1 LAAADARI
9 HAQNA
14 AMVEQEARL
23 TEANRLLALV
33 STRYAAARYRYII
46 IKLLNKPFLCI
57 KTQKRFLLV
66 FLLSAEVL
74 LEADPNEFLFRTFYV
89 FFLTVCFLL

>member
-1 LAAADARI
+1 MAIAQVPHQAIVIYEVFSFKLILYNNPFIVFRQALAAADARI

-33 STRYAAARYRYII
+33 STRYAAARYHYI
-46 IKLLNKPFLCI
+46 
-57 KTQKRFLLV
+57 
-66 FLLSAEVL
+66 
-74 LEADPNEFLFRTFYV
+74 
-89 FFLTVCFLL
+89 

>member
-33 STRYAAARYRYII
+33 STRYAAARYHYITIGLFYCWVTRVSLRVRYS
-46 IKLLNKPFLCI
+46 
-57 KTQKRFLLV
+57 V
-66 FLLSAEVL
+66 VL
-74 LEADPNEFLFRTFYV
+74 DLQRWKSQRKNIHRLGF
-89 FFLTVCFLL
+89 

>member
-1 LAAADARI
+1 MAISVLYWTVSGIYGVFSFKLIFYNKPFIIFRQALAAADVRI

-33 STRYAAARYRYII
+33 STRYAAAR
-46 IKLLNKPFLCI
+46 
-57 KTQKRFLLV
+57 
-66 FLLSAEVL
+66 
-74 LEADPNEFLFRTFYV
+74 
-89 FFLTVCFLL
+89 